1 MLRVEY
7 KNRAKTKWI
16 KIIKCQLQLFKHTM
30 NALHLTRTRCIDA
43 VNKMCVF
50 FFRCYSAQLSSFVL
64 LYNFLDY
71 FNNTR
76 DTITDTNPT
85 DVNDILHL
93 NISISHQKC
102 RKENFNNIVTKQFI
116 SREREREINEGLHVP
131 IESVL
136 CC

>member
-1 MLRVEY
+1 MDKNHKMSIAIVQTHNECPSLDTNSMHRCSKQNVRV
-7 KNRAKTKWI
+7 
-16 KIIKCQLQLFKHTM
+16 
-30 NALHLTRTRCIDA
+30 
-43 VNKMCVF
+43 

-64 LYNFLDY
+64 LYNFLNN

-116 SREREREINEGLHVP
+116 SREREREINEGMHVP
-131 IESVL
+131 IESIL